1 MNKLF
6 ITIEADTNDADYV
19 ENTAEITSEQ
29 LLAIR
34 AVAKAIEDFKPYKGK
49 EYHPGSFHTH
59 NNNYPHGECVRDNLG
74 QLSAR
79 DYYVGKG
86 LVSEEDFEIFEE
98 FRPSAEYGIHTIE
111 SIILREVAKQEKL
124 L

>member
-1 MNKLF
+1 MSKLF
-6 ITIEADTNDADYV
+6 ITIKADTNDADYV
-19 ENTAEITSEQ
+19 EDTTEIDPKYIP
-29 LLAIR
+29 AIR
-34 AVAKAIEDFKPYKGK
+34 AVAAAIKSFKPYTTDPKGK
-49 EYHPGSFHTH
+49 NKWTH
-59 NNNYPHGECVRDNLG
+59 DNNYPHGECVRDDLG

-86 LVSEEDFEIFEE
+86 LVSEEDFDIFDG

-111 SIILREVAKQEKL
+111 SVKIREVVKEEKL